1 MRIGHRTRAAGILGA
16 AAWFALTAH
25 ASAQMGPGAPMGGP
39 GGQNRPGLPYGQRTA
54 PRNYLPEMK
63 SVVEDAAKRYQAKI
77 VLDPS
82 AFVAAAPKAV
92 TDARTIDEAMGE
104 LAKQIR
110 GGSWRKVYLNQVQAN
125 VTPAPEKLVEA
136 VRALDRIEASGIVL
150 ENPATKRATA
160 YMKNYPISDTFKDDL
175 AAQQFSTTPV
185 YVLYGGTT
193 DTSGKPDIDRFLD
206 LQRQQLDMM
215 LRMDPE
221 TMAQAMQ
228 QGLNMFMSAD
238 PQTRQQLMSTM
249 MRSGMQ
255 MFMNMPPEQRNA
267 LIQEAMRNAQG
278 VFGGGGPG
286 GPGGRPGGP
295 MR

>member
-1 MRIGHRTRAAGILGA
+1 
-16 AAWFALTAH
+16 
-25 ASAQMGPGAPMGGP
+25 
-39 GGQNRPGLPYGQRTA
+39 
-54 PRNYLPEMK
+54 MK
-63 SVVEDAAKRYQAKI
+63 GVVDDAAKRFQIKI

-92 TDARTIDEAMGE
+92 SDAKTADEAMDL

-125 VTPAPEKLVEA
+125 VAPAPEKLVEA
-136 VRALDRIEASGIVL
+136 VRTLDRVEASGIVL

-160 YMKNYPISDTFKDDL
+160 YMKNYPVSESFKDDL
-175 AAQQFSTTPV
+175 AAQQFSTQPV
-185 YVLYGGTT
+185 YVLYGGAG
-193 DTSGKPDIDRFLD
+193 DASGKPDIDRFMD

-215 LRMDPE
+215 LRMDPD

-228 QGLNMFMSAD
+228 QGMNLFMSAD
-238 PQTRQQLMSTM
+238 PQTRSQIMGTM

-278 VFGGGGPG
+278 MFGGMGPG
-286 GPGGRPGGP
+286 GPGGMGPGGGP
-295 MR
+295 GGGRPRGPGR